1 MYEIKKKNTNGG
13 VIHKMSSLTATIYD
27 KAAESWIRRSPVA
40 LSDYT
45 GRPALFESCGD
56 VADLNIADLGCG
68 EGYCAR
74 ELVKRGADQVDGIDI
89 SQGMINAANIAAG
102 ADRKMSFQIGN
113 IKSTPFSSSHYDI
126 AIGAF
131 VYNYLSVKETRLSFK
146 EVHRI
151 LKVGGRFIF
160 CVPHPAF
167 PFIHRQNS
175 RPFYFDF
182 KTGGYFSSRDTHAT
196 GEIWRLDGLK
206 LPVEMHHKLISDYFD
221 ALSAAGFNQ
230 IPAIRELGVTEAL
243 LTQNHEFFSP
253 LSDVPLHML
262 FSITK

>member
-1 MYEIKKKNTNGG
+1 MIQ
-13 VIHKMSSLTATIYD
+13 KMSSLTATIYNN
-27 KAAESWIRRSPVA
+27 AAESWIRRSPVA

-56 VADLNIADLGCG
+56 VTDLTIADLGCG

-74 ELVKRGADQVDGIDI
+74 ELVKRGAKQVDGIDI
-89 SQGMINAANIAAG
+89 SQGMIKAACIAADG
-102 ADRKMSFQIGN
+102 NKKMSFKVGN
-113 IKSTPFSSSHYDI
+113 IKSTPFSSSNYDI
-126 AIGAF
+126 AVGAF
-131 VYNYLSVKETRLSFK
+131 VYNYLSVEETISSFR
-146 EVHRI
+146 EVYRI
-151 LKVGGRFIF
+151 LGDGGRFIF

-167 PFIHRQNS
+167 PFIHKQNE

-182 KTGGYFSSRDTHAT
+182 KGGGYFSSRDSHAI

-206 LPVEMHHKLISDYFD
+206 LPVEMHHKLLSDYFD

-230 IPAIRELGVTEAL
+230 IPVIKELGVTEAL
-243 LTQNHEFFSP
+243 LTENYEFFSP